1 MSALAQLNEALAG
14 LAAQTQTGLVQVKV
28 AGRGGGSGVIWMVE
42 GERVLI
48 VTNAH
53 VLGRARDQAVSVVF
67 HDGTEAPVRVLGRD
81 VQLDLAAVEAMASG
95 QRALPQRPSGSRPL
109 AGEVV
114 LAAGHPFGV
123 RGAVSVGVLGGIGP
137 ELPELRGGR
146 DWALVNL
153 RLRPGNSGGPLV
165 DHDGR
170 VIGINTLMTG
180 RDSGGAITTQVV
192 EHFLSSLERAN

>member
-1 MSALAQLNEALAG
+1 MTTLARLNQALAG
-14 LAAQTQTGLVQVKV
+14 LALQTQTGLVQVRV
-28 AGRGGGSGVIWMVE
+28 AGRGGGSGVIWRVA

-53 VLGRARDQAVSVVF
+53 VIGRARDAALLIVF
-67 HDGTEAPVRVLGRD
+67 NDGRESPVRVLGRD
-81 VQLDLAAVEAMASG
+81 EHHDLAALEAVVSG
-95 QRALPQRPSGSRPL
+95 QRALPHRPTDTRPT

-123 RGAVSVGVLGGIGP
+123 RGAVSLGVLGGIGP
-137 ELPELRGGR
+137 DLPEMRSGR
-146 DWALVNL
+146 DWAMVNL

-165 DHDGR
+165 DHAGR

-192 EHFLSSLERAN
+192 DRFVAGL